1 MERILVLGTGA
12 GTPLDCFN
20 TCFILQNDNK
30 NFLVDTGGGLQVLR
44 QIRDSNVKID
54 DIHDVFISH
63 KHIDHLLGIFYIL
76 RNICH
81 RMWSDGRRK
90 I

>member
-30 NFLVDTGGGLQVLR
+30 NFLVDTGGGLQILK
-44 QIRDSNVKID
+44 QIRESKN
-54 DIHDVFISH
+54 
-63 KHIDHLLGIFYIL
+63 
-76 RNICH
+76 
-81 RMWSDGRRK
+81 
-90 I
+90 